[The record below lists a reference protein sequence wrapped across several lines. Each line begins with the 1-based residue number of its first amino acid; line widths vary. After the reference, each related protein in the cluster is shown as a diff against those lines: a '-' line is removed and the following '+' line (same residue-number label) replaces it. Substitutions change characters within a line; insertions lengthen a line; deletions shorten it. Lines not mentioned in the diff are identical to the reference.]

1 MGRANNHK
9 SSHNN
14 KGSLPQTPKEL
25 KIAPDQANE
34 EFSREL
40 AQHHDAKSETGL
52 NFETAKRKVR
62 EKEVG
67 QKCFN

>member
-40 AQHHDAKSETGL
+40 AQHYDAK
-52 NFETAKRKVR
+52 AKQDLILKQQK
-62 EKEVG
+62 EK
-67 QKCFN
+67 

>member
-40 AQHHDAKSETGL
+40 AHHDAK
-52 NFETAKRKVR
+52 AKQDLILKQQK
-62 EKEVG
+62 EK
-67 QKCFN
+67 

>member
-14 KGSLPQTPKEL
+14 KGLLPQTPKEL

-40 AQHHDAKSETGL
+40 TQHHDAK
-52 NFETAKRKVR
+52 AKQDLILKQQK
-62 EKEVG
+62 EK
-67 QKCFN
+67 